1 MAGYLAYIMPLDGS
15 PGRPDNTLPGIGG
28 PVDPGYGVGIER
40 PSHPIALPPGSVS
53 GTPEHPIYTPPSAPG
68 QPSHP
73 IVLPPN
79 SVGGTPE
86 HPIYYPPTVWPPG
99 GHPSHPIAP
108 GGQPPGI
115 WGGAPPWVDNTLPGS
130 QPGVDN
136 GLPVPPNVW
145 PPQPIAPLP
154 PELSSQVIVAV
165 HKPGQDWVVKSY
177 PVGPSQGPGM
187 PGQLPD
193 PGGQPQPR
201 R

>member
-1 MAGYLAYIMPLDGS
+1 MAGYLAYIMPLEGS

-40 PSHPIALPPGSVS
+40 PSHPIALPPGSIS
-53 GTPEHPIYTPPSAPG
+53 GTPEHPIYTPPAAPG
-68 QPSHP
+68 VPSHP

-99 GHPSHPIAP
+99 GHTSHPIAP
-108 GGQPPGI
+108 GGSPPGI
-115 WGGAPPWVDNTLPGS
+115 WGGAPPYP
-130 QPGVDN
+130 DN

-154 PELSSQVIVAV
+154 PDLASQVVVAV
-165 HKPGQDWVVKSY
+165 HKPGQDWVVKTY
-177 PVGPSQGPGM
+177 PVGPDNTL
-187 PGQLPD
+187 PGQPPRVDNTLP
-193 PGGQPQPR
+193 PSAQPR